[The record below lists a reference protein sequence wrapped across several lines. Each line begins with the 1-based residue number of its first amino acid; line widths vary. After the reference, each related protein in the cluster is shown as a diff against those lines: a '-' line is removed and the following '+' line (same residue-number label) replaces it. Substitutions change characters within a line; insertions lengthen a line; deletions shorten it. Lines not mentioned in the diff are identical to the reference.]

1 MSETIHAGV
10 VKRQRLAFAS
20 DAVPASTLAADLANR
35 FPTTQLFSPM
45 MFQPFSRPT
54 VVEPRRSLGFG
65 LRGIIR
71 VTDDVSRGHKAR

>member
-35 FPTTQLFSPM
+35 FPDHTNEIA
-45 MFQPFSRPT
+45 RY
-54 VVEPRRSLGFG
+54 RS
-65 LRGIIR
+65 
-71 VTDDVSRGHKAR
+71 